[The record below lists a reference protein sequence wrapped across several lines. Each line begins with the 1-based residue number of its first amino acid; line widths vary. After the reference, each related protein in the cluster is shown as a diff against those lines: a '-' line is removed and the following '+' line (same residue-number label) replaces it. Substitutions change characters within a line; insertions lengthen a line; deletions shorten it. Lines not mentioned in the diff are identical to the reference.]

1 MLIDIVSKDCKN
13 LNICLVSEH
22 SLKNKYDFFKFLKN
36 FTQNTVV
43 IFTGTWLN
51 ETDFY
56 RENFLSPKPKFYSK
70 SRSSKTGVNKGGGV
84 AIWVPRDISSKLQ
97 NDLKV
102 PNERLFESLWV
113 GISGLTVKK
122 NSNECFVLSK

>member
-1 MLIDIVSKDCKN
+1 M
-13 LNICLVSEH
+13 
-22 SLKNKYDFFKFLKN
+22 
-36 FTQNTVV
+36 
-43 IFTGTWLN
+43 IFRGTCLN

-56 RENFLSPKPKFYSK
+56 RENCLSPKPKFYSK

-97 NDLKV
+97 NYLKV

-113 GISGLTVKK
+113 GISGLTVNKILINASYCPNK
-122 NSNECFVLSK
+122 NLGIVGIVQIK